1 MFGVYSVFSD
11 VFDVDYFIEALK
23 YDVPVIKKL
32 PKTLKGEPKVIKQFR
47 SWSYVNYYEEDIA
60 RLWQNYKVNIVY
72 LNLTWS
78 RQHCSSCLLSDRK
91 RMVL

>member
-1 MFGVYSVFSD
+1 MTDSWYILLTFKFVYGVYNIFSD

-60 RLWQNYKVNIVY
+60 RLWQNYKVNIVF
-72 LNLTWS
+72 S
-78 RQHCSSCLLSDRK
+78 
-91 RMVL
+91 